1 MEITTKEAEES
12 IEVVFDFDHVADAMF
27 AVRKDLESKEA
38 QERLVSE
45 LVRCAS
51 EELEDTSPECL
62 ASLNAAAKAR
72 VDRFVAGSKYSQS
85 GCSGL

>member
-1 MEITTKEAEES
+1 MEITTQQAEEA
-12 IEVVFDFDHVADAMF
+12 IESVFDFDHVADAMF
-27 AVRKDLESKEA
+27 AVRKDLASKEA
-38 QERLVSE
+38 QETLARE

-51 EELEDTSPECL
+51 EELEDSSAECL
-62 ASLNAAAKAR
+62 AALEAAAKAR

>member
-1 MEITTKEAEES
+1 MEITAKQAEDS
-12 IEVVFDFDHVADAMF
+12 IEAVFDFDHVADAMF
-27 AVRKDLESKEA
+27 AVRKDLASKEA
-38 QERLVSE
+38 QERLASE

-51 EELEDTSPECL
+51 EDLEDASPECL
-62 ASLNAAAKAR
+62 AVLNAAAKAR